1 MIPEGLPYWRLSAF
15 YFFYFGLLGAIVPF
29 WGLYLQSLGFSA
41 LQIGYLGA
49 ILMGTKIVAPNLWGW
64 LGDRLG
70 QCLRILQ
77 VGCMLAILCFLIILF
92 KHSFMWMAI
101 SVALYSFFW
110 NAVLPQFEVVT
121 LAHLGKSP
129 HLYSRIRLWGS
140 VGFVLV
146 VLGLGL
152 VFDVVDISYLPWVML
167 LMLTLIWL
175 SSLSVSERPFNV
187 GHGKEQPLW
196 QTICEPH
203 VLSFLLC
210 VFLLQVS
217 HGSYYTFYSV
227 YLEALN
233 YSRTTIGILW
243 ALGVVAE
250 VLVFLVMHRVMHR
263 YSLRQILLLSLS
275 LTVVRWWLIGCYAEY
290 TSVLFLAQGLHAFS
304 FGCCHAVAIEF
315 VRRHFH
321 GAIQGQG
328 QALYTAASF
337 GAGGAMGAFVSGLV
351 WAHSPVLSFA
361 LSALFAALALLV
373 VWLGL
378 HGDEFESHL

>member
-70 QCLRILQ
+70 QRLRILQ
-77 VGCMLAILCFLIILF
+77 VGCLLAIICFLIILF
-92 KHSFMWMAI
+92 KHSFAWVAL
-101 SVALYSFFW
+101 SVALFSFFW

-121 LAHLGKSP
+121 LAHLGNSP
-129 HLYSRIRLWGS
+129 QFYSRIRVWGS
-140 VGFVLV
+140 IGFVLV

-152 VFDVVDISYLPWVML
+152 FFDVVDIRYLPWVML
-167 LMLTLIWL
+167 FMLCLIWF
-175 SSLSVSERPFNV
+175 SSLSVSEKPFTV
-187 GHGKEQPLW
+187 GHGKHQPLW

-203 VLSFLLC
+203 VLSFLVC

-227 YLEALN
+227 YLEALS
-233 YSRTTIGILW
+233 YSRSTIGVLW

-263 YSLRQILLLSLS
+263 YSLRQILLFSLS
-275 LTVVRWWLIGCYAEY
+275 MTVVRWWLIGCYAD
-290 TSVLFLAQGLHAFS
+290 SAAVLIFAQGLHAFS

-321 GAIQGQG
+321 GEIQGQG

-337 GAGGAMGAFVSGLV
+337 GAGGAVGAFISGLV
-351 WAHSPVLSFA
+351 WALSPVLSFA

-378 HGDEFESHL
+378 RGDEFESKA